1 MPQAFA
7 PKIRGLTKQQHEF
20 CNQFFIQEN
29 ARQAAIAA
37 GYEERGY
44 GVGHTFTLNEGE
56 RDLDGF
62 RYTGRRVSGMISH
75 LDDFGCD
82 FGYLNLSLSKVGL
95 LIVEEP
101 EMRNDN
107 FLPTP

>member
-1 MPQAFA
+1 MHHNL
-7 PKIRGLTKQQHEF
+7 KCHTKQFEHIINGAQRAMVRY
-20 CNQFFIQEN
+20 ND
-29 ARQAAIAA
+29 
-37 GYEERGY
+37 RGY

-56 RDLDGF
+56 RDLGGF
-62 RYTGRRVSGMISH
+62 RYTGRKVSGMISH

-101 EMRNDN
+101 EMRNDD

>member
-1 MPQAFA
+1 MHHNL
-7 PKIRGLTKQQHEF
+7 KCHTKQFEHIIKGAQRAMVRY
-20 CNQFFIQEN
+20 N
-29 ARQAAIAA
+29 
-37 GYEERGY
+37 GRGY
-44 GVGHTFTLNEGE
+44 GVGHTFTLNEGV
-56 RDLDGF
+56 RDLGGF
-62 RYTGRRVSGMISH
+62 RYTGRKVSGMISH

-101 EMRNDN
+101 EMRNDD

>member
-1 MPQAFA
+1 MHHNL
-7 PKIRGLTKQQHEF
+7 KCHTKQFEHIIKGSQRAMVRY
-20 CNQFFIQEN
+20 ND
-29 ARQAAIAA
+29 
-37 GYEERGY
+37 RGY

-56 RDLDGF
+56 RDLGGF
-62 RYTGRRVSGMISH
+62 RYTGRKVSGMISH

-101 EMRNDN
+101 EMRNDD